1 MESVNERIKQV
12 FIESNLTQKEF
23 AEKTG
28 MAQSSISRVLNGIQ
42 KVDKR
47 TIQLTASVFGVS
59 LEWLETG
66 NGTMREELPM
76 QQEIADFLTSVA
88 KDNEPY
94 RDAVIYGI
102 SRTNPDQW
110 KMLIEIAYNM
120 VEAYEK
126 RKKEGL
132 DDGTEV

>member
-66 NGTMREELPM
+66 EC
-76 QQEIADFLTSVA
+76 A
-88 KDNEPY
+88 KSCQCN
-94 RDAVIYGI
+94 
-102 SRTNPDQW
+102 
-110 KMLIEIAYNM
+110 
-120 VEAYEK
+120 
-126 RKKEGL
+126 KKSQIF
-132 DDGTEV
+132 